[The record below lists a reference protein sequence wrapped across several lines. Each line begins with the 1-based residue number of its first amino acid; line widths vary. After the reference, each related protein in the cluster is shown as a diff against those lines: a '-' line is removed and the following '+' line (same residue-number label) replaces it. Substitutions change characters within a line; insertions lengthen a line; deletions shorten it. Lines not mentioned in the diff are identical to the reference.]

1 MTNLSNIEKIAMK
14 QQQDELEIA
23 KGMRK
28 DRKKGKQQFEMQE
41 D

>member
-1 MTNLSNIEKIAMK
+1 MTNLSNIEKIVMK
-14 QQQDELEIA
+14 QQQDELDLA

-28 DRKKGKQQFEMQE
+28 GKQKSMQFEMQE